1 MELLSYKKKHLVNL
15 STLHGALG
23 TDGRIPE
30 LQKIRVSVAI
40 PHGGLRTMKQREY
53 IPTRSF
59 VSIPH
64 GGLRTRN
71 AMSDLELPSLFV
83 SIPHGGLRTNELLS
97 IYRTRWA

>member
-64 GGLRTRN
+64 GGLRTQ
-71 AMSDLELPSLFV
+71 DLPLNELAIFQV
-83 SIPHGGLRTNELLS
+83 SIPHGGLRT
-97 IYRTRWA
+97 

>member
-30 LQKIRVSVAI
+30 LQKIRVSIAI
-40 PHGGLRTMKQREY
+40 PHGGLRTMKQRYNKSLWQEFL
-53 IPTRSF
+53 RLL

-64 GGLRTRN
+64 GGLRTPLPEEFILY
-71 AMSDLELPSLFV
+71 ALAQSPSHTVGLERFL
-83 SIPHGGLRTNELLS
+83 
-97 IYRTRWA
+97 

>member
-15 STLHGALG
+15 STPHGALG

-64 GGLRTRN
+64 GGLRTV
-71 AMSDLELPSLFV
+71 LF
-83 SIPHGGLRTNELLS
+83 LQ
-97 IYRTRWA
+97 

>member
-40 PHGGLRTMKQREY
+40 PHGGLRTNIRNV
-53 IPTRSF
+53 
-59 VSIPH
+59 VSA
-64 GGLRTRN
+64 TT
-71 AMSDLELPSLFV
+71 ELHP
-83 SIPHGGLRTNELLS
+83 
-97 IYRTRWA
+97 TRWA

>member
-15 STLHGALG
+15 STPGGALG

-40 PHGGLRTMKQREY
+40 PHGGLRTVSCMGSWLWENR
-53 IPTRSF
+53 

-64 GGLRTRN
+64 GGLRTSN
-71 AMSDLELPSLFV
+71 AH
-83 SIPHGGLRTNELLS
+83 IKQNKT
-97 IYRTRWA
+97 YQ

>member
-64 GGLRTRN
+64 GGLRTDYQDWIF
-71 AMSDLELPSLFV
+71 AV
-83 SIPHGGLRTNELLS
+83 SEQEVAIPHGGLRTLKG
-97 IYRTRWA
+97 

>member
-40 PHGGLRTMKQREY
+40 PHGGLRTWNSED
-53 IPTRSF
+53 I
-59 VSIPH
+59 I
-64 GGLRTRN
+64 
-71 AMSDLELPSLFV
+71 
-83 SIPHGGLRTNELLS
+83 LL
-97 IYRTRWA
+97 

>member
-15 STLHGALG
+15 STPHGALG

-64 GGLRTRN
+64 GGLRTQ
-71 AMSDLELPSLFV
+71 DLPLNELAIFQV
-83 SIPHGGLRTNELLS
+83 SIPHGGLRTCRQG
-97 IYRTRWA
+97 I

>member
-15 STLHGALG
+15 STPHGALG

-40 PHGGLRTMKQREY
+40 PHGGLRTLEHEAIILLLQMPSR
-53 IPTRSF
+53 

-64 GGLRTRN
+64 GGLRTQ
-71 AMSDLELPSLFV
+71 DLPLNELAIFQV
-83 SIPHGGLRTNELLS
+83 SIPHGGLRTCRQG
-97 IYRTRWA
+97 I

>member
-64 GGLRTRN
+64 GGLRT
-71 AMSDLELPSLFV
+71 
-83 SIPHGGLRTNELLS
+83 
-97 IYRTRWA
+97 